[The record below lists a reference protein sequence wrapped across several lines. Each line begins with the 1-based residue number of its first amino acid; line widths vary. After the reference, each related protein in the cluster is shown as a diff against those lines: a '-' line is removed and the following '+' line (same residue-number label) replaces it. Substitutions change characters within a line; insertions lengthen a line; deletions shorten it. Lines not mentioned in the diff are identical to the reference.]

1 MLVFFFYQLLL
12 FFWSHGVPKYLEES
26 TGMGD
31 VYLVF
36 LYIVDS
42 DRVMERVFLVLGN
55 DIFLIGSLYLFLC
68 LGISMLLYIVVG
80 VLVCNVF
87 VTRSC

>member
-1 MLVFFFYQLLL
+1 
-12 FFWSHGVPKYLEES
+12 
-26 TGMGD
+26 MGD

-55 DIFLIGSLYLFLC
+55 DIFLIGSLLLFLC

>member
-1 MLVFFFYQLLL
+1 
-12 FFWSHGVPKYLEES
+12 
-26 TGMGD
+26 MGD